1 MSATVYRSR
10 VSLLQALLLAALF
23 LAPGPVFA
31 QSSHHR
37 NRANDLP
44 VRQPDPDSKTFLVP
58 WILLP
63 SGPVSPTRANT
74 IDDRSGSLGLAT
86 ISSAHR
92 AGAQPATARHGS
104 GGAQSTDNWIGGKGN
119 WSVSTNWSAGLP
131 VSTSDVTITNLGSAV
146 TEDISATISTLTVGS
161 GDSLVTNNNIDL
173 TIDGATITN
182 SGAMVLNS
190 IGNTTELVIGGTTTT
205 LSGGGTL
212 ALSNSTANF
221 ILGNGTSTLVNAN
234 NTILGAGNIG
244 DNNLTLN
251 NQGTIMA
258 SGSAGLTVNPLG
270 TQTASS
276 PGLTNTGTLE
286 SSAGSTLALV
296 DGLVQNSS
304 GAATGTIQTDNGVV
318 QITTSTVN
326 GGTVAVNGGSL
337 QLSSSTV
344 TPSGT
349 AAMTG
354 VSSLF
359 LNNNSTLNAAVSNSG
374 TGVIETSTGG
384 FFANTISGNVTN
396 PAGGQIVVGNNTGL
410 VLSGSTVTNTGTI
423 ELNSIGNT
431 TELEFGGTTTTLT
444 GGGTVTL
451 SNTTANFIFGTG
463 ASTLVN
469 ANNTIL
475 GSGNLGDNNLTLNN
489 QGTIMASGSAG
500 LTVNPLGTQTASS
513 PGLTNTGTLESSLG
527 STLALVDGL
536 VQNSSGATNGT
547 IQTNN
552 GVLQITTSTVNGG
565 TIAVNGGSLQLSSS
579 TVSPAGTV
587 AMTGV
592 SSLFVDNN
600 SALNAAVSNSG
611 TGVIETST
619 GGFFANTISG
629 NVTNPAGGQVIV
641 GNNTGLVLS
650 GSTVTNTGSIELNSI
665 GNNTDLEFGG
675 TTTTLSGGG
684 TVTLSNTTAN
694 FIFGTGASTL
704 VNANNTI
711 LGSGNLG
718 DNNLTLN
725 NQGTIMAS
733 GSAGLTVNPLGTQTA
748 NSPGLT
754 NTGTLESS
762 LGSTLALVDGL
773 VQNSSGAT
781 NGTIQTNNGVVQI
794 ITSTVN
800 SGTIAVNGGS
810 LQLSSSTVTP
820 AGTVAMT
827 GVSSLFL
834 NNNSTLNAAVSNSV
848 NGLIE
853 TSTGGFF
860 ANTISGNVTNPAGGQ
875 VIVGNNTGLV
885 LSGSTVTN
893 TGSIE
898 LASIGNTTELEF
910 GGTTTTL
917 SGGRDGNTF
926 EYHGQLYPWKQHQHA
941 GECEQHDSGSREPW
955 EQRPDPEQS
964 GDDHGQRQR
973 RADGESARDADGQF
987 ARAYQHGHAGVESGE
1002 HAGAGGR
1009 PGSELVGRDE
1019 RDHPDQQGRA
1029 ADHHLHGERRDNR
1042 REWRVAA
1049 IEQQYGGSCRD
1060 SRDDGCVIAVREQQ
1074 QYAERGGVKQRERV
1088 D

>member
-1 MSATVYRSR
+1 MQAGAISELVLAREKRGVFVSVTVKSKA
-10 VSLLQALLLAALF
+10 SLVQSLLLAAAVS
-23 LAPGPVFA
+23 LAPGIVFG
-31 QSSHHR
+31 QN
-37 NRANDLP
+37 NRSRGEVGRWPADAFAFVLP
-44 VRQPDPDSKTFLVP
+44 GIAARPAALRSAHVN
-58 WILLP
+58 LL
-63 SGPVSPTRANT
+63 
-74 IDDRSGSLGLAT
+74 DDRSASLGLPT

-92 AGAQPATARHGS
+92 AGAPPATARHGS

-131 VSTSDVTITNLGSAV
+131 VSTSDVTITSLGSAV
-146 TEDISATISTLTVGS
+146 TEDISATVNTLTVGS
-161 GDSLVTNNNIDL
+161 GDSLVTNNNVDL
-173 TIDGATITN
+173 TIDRATITN

-190 IGNTTELVIGGTTTT
+190 IGNTTELVIAGTTTT

-251 NQGTIMA
+251 N
-258 SGSAGLTVNPLG
+258 
-270 TQTASS
+270 
-276 PGLTNTGTLE
+276 E
-286 SSAGSTLALV
+286 
-296 DGLVQNSS
+296 
-304 GAATGTIQTDNGVV
+304 
-318 QITTSTVN
+318 
-326 GGTVAVNGGSL
+326 
-337 QLSSSTV
+337 
-344 TPSGT
+344 
-349 AAMTG
+349 
-354 VSSLF
+354 
-359 LNNNSTLNAAVSNSG
+359 
-374 TGVIETSTGG
+374 
-384 FFANTISGNVTN
+384 
-396 PAGGQIVVGNNTGL
+396 
-410 VLSGSTVTNTGTI
+410 
-423 ELNSIGNT
+423 
-431 TELEFGGTTTTLT
+431 
-444 GGGTVTL
+444 
-451 SNTTANFIFGTG
+451 
-463 ASTLVN
+463 
-469 ANNTIL
+469 
-475 GSGNLGDNNLTLNN
+475 
-489 QGTIMASGSAG
+489 GTIMASGSAG

-547 IQTNN
+547 IQTNS
-552 GVLQITTSTVNGG
+552 GILQITTSTVNGG
-565 TIAVNGGSLQLSSS
+565 TVAVNGGSLQLSSS
-579 TVSPAGTV
+579 TVTPAGTV

-592 SSLFVDNN
+592 SSLFVNNN
-600 SALNAAVSNSG
+600 SVLNAAVTNSG

-650 GSTVTNTGSIELNSI
+650 GSTVTNTGTIELNSI
-665 GNNTDLEFGG
+665 GNTTELEFGG

-684 TVTLSNTTAN
+684 TVTFSNTTAN

-704 VNANNTI
+704 VNADNTI
-711 LGSGNLG
+711 LGAGNLG
-718 DNNLTLN
+718 NNDLTLN

-733 GSAGLTVNPLGTQTA
+733 GSAGLTLNPLGTQTA

-794 ITSTVN
+794 TTSTVN
-800 SGTIAVNGGS
+800 GGTVAVNGGS

-820 AGTVAMT
+820 GGAVSMT

-848 NGLIE
+848 NGVIE

-860 ANTISGNVTNPAGGQ
+860 SNTISGNVTNPAGGQ

-917 SGGRDGNTF
+917 SGGGSVTLSNTTANF
-926 EYHGQLYPWKQHQHA
+926 ISAP
-941 GECEQHDSGSREPW
+941 EP
-955 EQRPDPEQS
+955 
-964 GDDHGQRQR
+964 
-973 RADGESARDADGQF
+973 AR
-987 ARAYQHGHAGVESGE
+987 
-1002 HAGAGGR
+1002 
-1009 PGSELVGRDE
+1009 
-1019 RDHPDQQGRA
+1019 
-1029 ADHHLHGERRDNR
+1029 
-1042 REWRVAA
+1042 W
-1049 IEQQYGGSCRD
+1049 
-1060 SRDDGCVIAVREQQ
+1060 
-1074 QYAERGGVKQRERV
+1074 
-1088 D
+1088 